1 MSPTIYMMLFSAAL
15 VVTYLAVRLNWTRAY
30 SAFIVGS
37 MVTSMFFFL
46 YSISRSN
53 SLPHALTVGLGLGL
67 IFTGLSVTL
76 GTMFRSYA
84 PVRATATAKVNE
96 AIPVQE
102 SITL

>member
-1 MSPTIYMMLFSAAL
+1 MNSTIYMMLFSAAIVL
-15 VVTYLAVRLNWTRAY
+15 TYLAVRLSWTKAY

-53 SLPHALTVGLGLGL
+53 GLPHALTVGLGLGL

-84 PVRATATAKVNE
+84 PVRGTVSTKVTE
-96 AIPVQE
+96 AIPAQE
-102 SITL
+102 SIKA